1 MRKIFLILL
10 LFNISCGYTPINQSN
25 NNNYSISSY
34 ELNGNNQVNRI
45 IKKNFDRYN
54 SEEDIDNQFQIKISS
69 EVVKI
74 TNSKS
79 VTGKNSN
86 LSIKVVVNS
95 IITKNSKDF
104 KELSYEEVVNYNSL
118 ENKFELKQYEEI
130 LIEDLTKKIL
140 NRIHFILLT
149 N

>member
-1 MRKIFLILL
+1 
-10 LFNISCGYTPINQSN
+10 
-25 NNNYSISSY
+25 
-34 ELNGNNQVNRI
+34 
-45 IKKNFDRYN
+45 
-54 SEEDIDNQFQIKISS
+54 EDIDNQFQIKISS